1 VIVIKFG
8 FIGAGKVGFSLGKY
22 LNENGI
28 LLTGYYSR
36 NHNSAKE
43 AAEFTGTKSFL
54 NLQQLVQESDV
65 IFITTQD
72 GEIQGVWNELKELS
86 INNKLICHCSGLLS
100 SEIFSDISKFGAYSY
115 SIHPM
120 FAISDKYNSYKN
132 FRKAFITIEGHEKYI
147 NELAEIFKSL
157 KNPVKIIDKEN
168 KSLYHL
174 ASVISSN
181 LVLGLID
188 NGVNY
193 LKHCG
198 FSEELAIEA
207 LYPLISNNI
216 ENIKSLGTVKSLTGP
231 LERGDLSTMK
241 THMSCLND
249 DDKILYRALNNN
261 LLKVAKKKNQNRDYS
276 KIKEFLGEEI

>member
-1 VIVIKFG
+1 
-8 FIGAGKVGFSLGKY
+8 
-22 LNENGI
+22 
-28 LLTGYYSR
+28 
-36 NHNSAKE
+36 
-43 AAEFTGTKSFL
+43 
-54 NLQQLVQESDV
+54 
-65 IFITTQD
+65 
-72 GEIQGVWNELKELS
+72 
-86 INNKLICHCSGLLS
+86 
-100 SEIFSDISKFGAYSY
+100 
-115 SIHPM
+115 
-120 FAISDKYNSYKN
+120 
-132 FRKAFITIEGHEKYI
+132 
-147 NELAEIFKSL
+147 
-157 KNPVKIIDKEN
+157 
-168 KSLYHL
+168 
-174 ASVISSN
+174 

-216 ENIKSLGTVKSLTGP
+216 ENIKTLGTVKSLTGP